1 MLYAGLYD
9 SQIYSMIGMRK
20 PDEFYELTKDKLS
33 IMYYKYNTIAD
44 DAEER
49 GLVGIVDGRLQVDSN
64 NPDVYDEKECFAVM
78 PPEGSLPKVFD
89 KSNFFSNT
97 GLDVTKVEYKI
108 NNSSYRPIP
117 FQGQAFRELPISP
130 GEYNIT
136 FRVTFSNGKTLESH
150 SITTIKDSTTSRP
163 PFTSLP
169 DGVVEFGKINADSNQ
184 SGGTIQVK
192 YMKNSPAEGKF
203 IRPLIIV
210 EDMDLSSLSNSLSI
224 NMEKILSID
233 GMEELSQLY
242 DIIYIDF
249 NDGLDDLL
257 RNGEV
262 LRRAS
267 IW

>member
-1 MLYAGLYD
+1 MQESDYVFETLDEKNAAG
-9 SQIYSMIGMRK
+9 II
-20 PDEFYELTKDKLS
+20 
-33 IMYYKYNTIAD
+33 YYKYNTFAD
-44 DAEER
+44 DALER
-49 GLVGIVDGRLQVDSN
+49 GLVTFENEKIRIVPGKPS
-64 NPDVYDEKECFAVM
+64 PYAEKECFAVM

-169 DGVVEFGKINADSNQ
+169 GGVVEFGKINADSNQ

>member
-1 MLYAGLYD
+1 MQESDDVFETLDEKNAAG
-9 SQIYSMIGMRK
+9 II
-20 PDEFYELTKDKLS
+20 
-33 IMYYKYNTIAD
+33 YYKYNTFAD
-44 DAEER
+44 DALER
-49 GLVGIVDGRLQVDSN
+49 GLVTFENEKIRIVPGKPS
-64 NPDVYDEKECFAVM
+64 PYAEKECFAVM

-136 FRVTFSNGKTLESH
+136 FRVTSSNGKTLESH